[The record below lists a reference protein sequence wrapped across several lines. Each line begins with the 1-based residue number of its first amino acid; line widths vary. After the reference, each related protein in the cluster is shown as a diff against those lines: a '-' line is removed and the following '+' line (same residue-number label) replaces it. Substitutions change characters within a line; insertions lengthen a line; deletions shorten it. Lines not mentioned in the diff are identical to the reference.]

1 MQLSSLNRTF
11 ENASLRYSRSD
22 FLKYIWE
29 IARLIVPLYVEKK
42 RRNMSKQPHF
52 PACFVEL
59 PLETEGRRAAF
70 YLAAE
75 EYIAERLPE
84 GSYFFTWQTGPTVV
98 MGRNQVAHQEVD
110 LDFCRREGIDVI
122 RRRSGGGAIFADE
135 RNIMTSLV
143 TEDGPV
149 EELFREYA
157 EAVAQALR
165 RLGAPAFVSGR
176 NDIVLSSLHSPL
188 PSLPRG
194 NASKALALG
203 SAATV
208 GKAGVE
214 SATLHQGKV
223 CGNAFYHKTHRCI
236 AHGTMLYDTNPRLME
251 GALHPDVSKLE
262 QKGVKSV
269 RSRVSLLKDY
279 LPFGVGELRQ
289 QLRQLLT
296 DRTVCLTSEDV
307 CHIEHLEQRYY
318 EPAYFYGSSAH
329 SDAIRSRRIEGC
341 GLLELCFSLQ
351 GSLITDVQLRGDFF
365 DLGQAQERFSQ
376 TFVGRAFPP
385 ESMGQAVR
393 DQHPERNI
401 RGLSEESLTLLLH
414 GD

>member
-1 MQLSSLNRTF
+1 
-11 ENASLRYSRSD
+11 
-22 FLKYIWE
+22 
-29 IARLIVPLYVEKK
+29 
-42 RRNMSKQPHF
+42 MSKQPHF

-157 EAVAQALR
+157 GAVAQALR

-176 NDIVLSSLHSPL
+176 NDTMLEE
-188 PSLPRG
+188 G
-194 NASKALALG
+194 
-203 SAATV
+203 
-208 GKAGVE
+208 
-214 SATLHQGKV
+214 GKV

-279 LPFGVGELRQ
+279 LPFGVGELRE
-289 QLRQLLT
+289 QLRQQLT
-296 DRTVCLTSEDV
+296 DRTICLTSEDV

-351 GSLITDVQLRGDFF
+351 GSLITNVQLRGDFF

-376 TFVGRAFPP
+376 TFVGRAFTP